1 MWVRVYLILLRDRT
15 DVIKGVFFG
24 VVACKLFCVLMVLLC
39 GGVWR
44 DVFFPM
50 FSYGVWQDVF
60 FLMFS
65 YGVEVSMEIFQIL
78 LKVSVEGFGQ
88 VGLEDLLSV

>member
-39 GGVWR
+39 GGVGKMCFFRCSHMGLKYQWR
-44 DVFFPM
+44 IFRYDQKCQWRG
-50 FSYGVWQDVF
+50 SYQ
-60 FLMFS
+60 
-65 YGVEVSMEIFQIL
+65 
-78 LKVSVEGFGQ
+78 
-88 VGLEDLLSV
+88 

>member
-1 MWVRVYLILLRDRT
+1 MRVYLILLRDRT

-44 DVFFPM
+44 DVFFQM
-50 FSYGVWQDVF
+50 FS
-60 FLMFS
+60 
-65 YGVEVSMEIFQIL
+65 
-78 LKVSVEGFGQ
+78 
-88 VGLEDLLSV
+88 

>member
-1 MWVRVYLILLRDRT
+1 MLRRDCT

-50 FSYGVWQDVF
+50 FSYGV
-60 FLMFS
+60 
-65 YGVEVSMEIFQIL
+65 EVSMEIFQIL
-78 LKVSVEGFGQ
+78 SKVSVEGFGQ
-88 VGLEDLLSV
+88 MDLEDLLSV

>member
-1 MWVRVYLILLRDRT
+1 LRRDRT
-15 DVIKGVFFG
+15 DVIKGVYFG

-50 FSYGVWQDVF
+50 FSYGV
-60 FLMFS
+60 
-65 YGVEVSMEIFQIL
+65 EV
-78 LKVSVEGFGQ
+78 
-88 VGLEDLLSV
+88 

>member
-1 MWVRVYLILLRDRT
+1 MLRRDCT

-50 FSYGVWQDVF
+50 FSYGV
-60 FLMFS
+60 
-65 YGVEVSMEIFQIL
+65 EVSMEIFQIL
-78 LKVSVEGFGQ
+78 SKVSVEGFGQ
-88 VGLEDLLSV
+88 VDLEDLLSV